1 MQKRFGGSS
10 FVLPVTGSRA
20 KLKDCPAGRF

>member
-1 MQKRFGGSS
+1 MQKVFGGPS
-10 FVLPVTGSRA
+10 FVLPVTGSWA